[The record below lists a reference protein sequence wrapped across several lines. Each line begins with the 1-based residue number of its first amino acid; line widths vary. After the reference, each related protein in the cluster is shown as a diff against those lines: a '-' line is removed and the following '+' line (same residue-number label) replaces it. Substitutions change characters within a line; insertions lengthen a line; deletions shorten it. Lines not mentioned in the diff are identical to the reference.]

1 MGTHRVVIVG
11 GGFGGLYAAQ
21 SLARAQAEVVVVD
34 RRNFHLFQ
42 PLLYQVATGGLGPGD
57 IASPVRHALRR
68 QRNARVLLGDVADID
83 VRDRRVIL
91 RDGTVPYD
99 TLILA
104 AGVRNHYYGND
115 RWAAVAPGLKTIE
128 DAMIIR
134 RRVLSAFEHAECEP
148 DPERRQAWLTFVVV
162 GAGSTGVELSGALAE
177 LAHHTLRK
185 EFRTFDPRT
194 ARVLLLEGGDRV
206 LPGFPPELSLR
217 ATRSLQRLG
226 VEPRTETF
234 VRDLDEEGIEV
245 EVRGRR
251 ERLVART
258 VVWAAGVT
266 GSPLGRVLAD
276 RTGCALDDLG
286 RVRVGTDFSVTGHPE
301 IFVIGDLAH
310 LEHRGRPLPCIA
322 PPAIQAGRY
331 VARLIRA
338 RLAGGA
344 VGPFR
349 YLDKGSL
356 ATIGRAAAVAEFR
369 GLKFWGLPAWLVW
382 LVIHL
387 LYLIEFENRLLV
399 LIQWANNYVTRSRG
413 SRLITGTCDESTS
426 T

>member
-1 MGTHRVVIVG
+1 
-11 GGFGGLYAAQ
+11 
-21 SLARAQAEVVVVD
+21 
-34 RRNFHLFQ
+34 
-42 PLLYQVATGGLGPGD
+42 
-57 IASPVRHALRR
+57 
-68 QRNARVLLGDVADID
+68 
-83 VRDRRVIL
+83 
-91 RDGTVPYD
+91 
-99 TLILA
+99 
-104 AGVRNHYYGND
+104 
-115 RWAAVAPGLKTIE
+115 
-128 DAMIIR
+128 
-134 RRVLSAFEHAECEP
+134 
-148 DPERRQAWLTFVVV
+148 
-162 GAGSTGVELSGALAE
+162 
-177 LAHHTLRK
+177 
-185 EFRTFDPRT
+185 
-194 ARVLLLEGGDRV
+194 
-206 LPGFPPELSLR
+206 
-217 ATRSLQRLG
+217 
-226 VEPRTETF
+226 
-234 VRDLDEEGIEV
+234 
-245 EVRGRR
+245 
-251 ERLVART
+251 
-258 VVWAAGVT
+258 
-266 GSPLGRVLAD
+266 VLAD